1 MASNKIKGL
10 TVEIGGDTTKLGK
23 ALDNVEKQGKGL
35 SGELKEINRLLKLDP
50 SNVDLLAQKQK
61 VLADAV
67 ANTESKLDT
76 LKEAERQV
84 QAQFEK
90 GEASEEQVRALQ
102 REIIATE
109 KALENYNRAARE
121 TADAMDQVAKETKEA
136 GQEVDKLGEEA
147 KDTDGETEE
156 LGSSL
161 DGLGTGLGV
170 ITAAVGAAV
179 AGLAALTEETREYRR
194 EMGKLDVAF
203 QDNGHSS
210 EAAQNTYK
218 ALQGVLGETDQAV
231 EAANHLAAL
240 ADTEEELAEWTDI
253 LTGVYG
259 KFGVSLP
266 IEGLAEAAN
275 ETARTGALTGG
286 LTDALNWAAEAGET
300 FGVKL
305 KKNTKKNEEFN
316 KKVKEATTAEEF
328 FQIALDEC
336 STEQERQQLITKT
349 LTKLYKGAADQYK
362 ETNKE
367 IIRANEANEA
377 WTATLAGIGAEME
390 PVLTDIKEMG
400 TSLVKD
406 LEAPLKSV
414 VSWIR
419 DKLLPALSNMGSWIK
434 QNGPII
440 KATIAGVT
448 AALVAYKVA
457 TIAAEVSQKGL
468 KGAILATEAAQKL
481 LNLTTAATPWGM
493 VAVAAAALTA
503 ALVALGVSMTDAKGP
518 ADVLTQ
524 EERELMAA
532 AEETAKAFDDQ
543 KAATDKA
550 LAGVTAEMNHVQAL
564 ADELRTLADEK
575 GNVKK
580 TDEER
585 VNFILGELNGALGT
599 EYKMVDGVI
608 KKYSDLKKSIDQV
621 IQSKL
626 ADALLETANA
636 DYIAAVQA
644 KDEAMG
650 RMVATEKEYQAQLE
664 ISNEA
669 SKKATDARV
678 ALNEKV
684 ANAKSEADL
693 RSLASEA
700 SYVTELERLA
710 KVEKG
715 TLDEKKAARE
725 EAAGQ
730 YGEYVNTINTYEEA
744 QAAVL
749 AGNTQV
755 AVDLLSKKGG
765 AYVEYSDKVDE
776 ETAKVLNTLYQEA
789 IDAGIEAERIK
800 KNFENG
806 VEGYTKQMVQEADE
820 SYRKAMDAYATAY
833 ADAEGVGEDIGGGMA
848 AGMENERSSLLQ
860 KARSLV
866 KGIIS
871 AFRKEADSHSPSRK
885 MIAFGEDM
893 GEGAEIGL
901 DEKTDDILKTAKHQ
915 VQAMLEV
922 YNGND
927 NSAAVQQ
934 SLAAVTSKQQAQA
947 AQAAAS
953 SAAQLDK
960 ILAAIERGQIL
971 TIDGSALVGATAGK
985 MDNTLGQRR
994 ALAARGAL

>member
-50 SNVDLLAQKQK
+50 SNVELLAQKQK

-67 ANTESKLDT
+67 ANTENKLDT

-109 KALENYNRAARE
+109 RALENYNRAAQETAEAMDKVARE
-121 TADAMDQVAKETKEA
+121 TADAGK
-136 GQEVDKLGEEA
+136 EVDKLGDEA
-147 KDTDGETEE
+147 KDTEKDTEE

-170 ITAAVGAAV
+170 ITAAIGAAV

-210 EAAQNTYK
+210 ETAQKTYK

-240 ADTEEELAEWTDI
+240 AETEEELNEWTDI

-259 KFGVSLP
+259 KFGASLP
-266 IEGLAEAAN
+266 VEGLAEAAN
-275 ETARTGALTGG
+275 EVARTGTLTGG
-286 LTDALNWAAEAGET
+286 LTDAINWASEAGET
-300 FGVKL
+300 FGVTL
-305 KKNTKKNEEFN
+305 KKNTKKNEEYN
-316 KKVKEATTAEEF
+316 KRVKEATSAEEF

-336 STEQERQQLITKT
+336 STEQERQQLITET

-362 ETNKE
+362 KTNKE
-367 IIRANEANEA
+367 VIRANEANEA
-377 WTATLAGIGAEME
+377 WNATLAGIGEEME

-400 TSLVKD
+400 TSLAKN
-406 LEAPLKSV
+406 LEKPLKSV
-414 VSWIR
+414 VGWVR
-419 DKLLPALSNMGSWIK
+419 DKLLPALTKIGRWVK
-434 QNGPII
+434 QNGPTI
-440 KATIAGVT
+440 KAAIAGVT

-481 LNLTTAATPWGM
+481 LNMTTNATPWGLVA
-493 VAVAAAALTA
+493 VAVAAVTTALI
-503 ALVALGVSMTDAKGP
+503 ALGVSMSDAKTE
-518 ADVLTQ
+518 ADVLTE
-524 EERELMAA
+524 EERELISA
-532 AEETAKAFDDQ
+532 AEDTARAFDEQ
-543 KAATDKA
+543 KAATEKA
-550 LAGVTAEMNHVQAL
+550 LGAVTAEMDYVQDL
-564 ADELRTLADEK
+564 ADELKTLADNK
-575 GNVKK
+575 GKVKK
-580 TDEER
+580 ADQER
-585 VNFILGELNGALGT
+585 VDFILGELNKALGT
-599 EYKMVDGVI
+599 EYAMVDGVI
-608 KKYSDLKKSIDQV
+608 QKYDALKKSIDQV

-650 RMVATEKEYQAQLE
+650 RMVATEKDYQAQLA

-669 SKKATDARV
+669 EKKATEARA
-678 ALNEKV
+678 ALTEK
-684 ANAKSEADL
+684 AMNAKSEAEL
-693 RSLASEA
+693 RALASETN
-700 SYVTELERLA
+700 YVTQLEANA
-710 KVEKG
+710 KKQKDLLTEKE
-715 TLDEKKAARE
+715 TAYT
-725 EAAGQ
+725 EAAGK
-730 YGEYVNTINTYEEA
+730 YGEYVTTINTYEEA

-749 AGNTQV
+749 AGNTQT
-755 AVDLLSKKGG
+755 AVDLLAKKSD
-765 AYVEYSDKVDE
+765 AFVEYSENVDE

-833 ADAEGVGEDIGGGMA
+833 ADAEGVGEDLGDGMVK
-848 AGMENERSSLLQ
+848 GMEDKRSNLLK

-866 KGIIS
+866 KGIID

-922 YNGND
+922 YSGND
-927 NSAAVQQ
+927 NSAALQQ
-934 SLAAVTSKQQAQA
+934 SLTAVASRQQVQA

-960 ILAAIERGQIL
+960 ILAAIERRQIL
-971 TIDGSALVGATAGK
+971 TIDGKALVGATAAN
-985 MDNTLGQRR
+985 MDSTLGQRR
-994 ALAARGAL
+994 ALAVRGAI

>member
-1 MASNKIKGL
+1 MANNKIKGL

-23 ALDNVEKQGKGL
+23 ALDNVEKKGKGL

-50 SNVDLLAQKQK
+50 SNVELLAQKQK

-67 ANTESKLDT
+67 TNTENKLDT
-76 LKEAERQV
+76 LREAERQV
-84 QAQFEK
+84 QIQFEK

-102 REIIATE
+102 REIISTE
-109 KALENYNRAARE
+109 KALENYNRAAKETAEAMDKVAKE
-121 TADAMDQVAKETKEA
+121 TADAGK
-136 GQEVDKLGEEA
+136 EVDKLGDETKDAEN
-147 KDTDGETEE
+147 DTDE

-170 ITAAVGAAV
+170 VTAAVGAAI

-194 EMGKLDVAF
+194 EMGKLDTAF
-203 QDNGHSS
+203 QDNGHSV
-210 EAAQNTYK
+210 EAAQKTYK

-231 EAANHLAAL
+231 EAVNHLAAL
-240 ADTEEELAEWTDI
+240 VDTEEDLAEWTDI

-275 ETARTGALTGG
+275 ETARTGAVTGG
-286 LTDALNWAAEAGET
+286 LADALNWAAAEGET

-305 KKNTKKNEEFN
+305 KKNTKKNKEWNKAVKDATSAEDYFN
-316 KKVKEATTAEEF
+316 L
-328 FQIALDEC
+328 ALQKC
-336 STEQERQQLITKT
+336 SNEQERQQLITKT

-362 ETNKE
+362 KTNKE
-367 IIRANEANEA
+367 VIRANEANEA

-414 VSWIR
+414 VGWVR
-419 DKLLPALSNMGSWIK
+419 DKLLPALSNTGAWIK

-481 LNLTTAATPWGM
+481 LNLTQAATPWGM
-493 VAVAAAALTA
+493 VTVAVTALTA
-503 ALVALGVSMTDAKGP
+503 AMIALGVSMQDAKKP
-518 ADVLTQ
+518 ADVLTT

-532 AEETAKAFDDQ
+532 AKETAKAFDDQ
-543 KAATDKA
+543 RAATDKA
-550 LAGVTAEMNHVQAL
+550 LGGVTAEMNHVQDL
-564 ADELRTLADEK
+564 ADELKTLADVK
-575 GNVKK
+575 GKVRKK
-580 TDEER
+580 DQER

-608 KKYSDLKKSIDQV
+608 QKYSKLKKSIDQV

-650 RMVATEKEYQAQLE
+650 RMIASEKEYQNQLE

-669 SKKATDARV
+669 SAKAADARA

-684 ANAKSEADL
+684 ANAKGEADL
-693 RSLASEA
+693 RALASEA
-700 SYVTELERLA
+700 SYVTNLERLA
-710 KVEKG
+710 EVEQG
-715 TLDEKKAARE
+715 VLDKKKASYN
-725 EAAGQ
+725 EAAGK

-749 AGNTQV
+749 AGNTQT
-755 AVDLLSKKGG
+755 AVDLLAKKGS

-776 ETAKVLNTLYQEA
+776 ETAKVLDTLYQEA
-789 IDAGIEAERIK
+789 IDAGIEAERTK
-800 KNFENG
+800 KNFKNG
-806 VEGYTKQMVQEADE
+806 VAGYTEEMVKEAE
-820 SYRKAMDAYATAY
+820 QSYEDAMNAYATAY
-833 ADAEGVGEDIGGGMA
+833 ADAECVGEDLGDGMA
-848 AGMENERSSLLQ
+848 AGMEDRRSSLVK
-860 KARSLV
+860 KAKSLV
-866 KGIIS
+866 KGIID

-885 MIAFGEDM
+885 TIAFGKDM

-901 DEKTDDILKTAKHQ
+901 DEKTDDILKAAKHQ
-915 VQAMLEV
+915 VQAVLEV

-927 NSAAVQQ
+927 NSTAVQQ
-934 SLAAVTSKQQAQA
+934 SLTAVESKHHVQA
-947 AQAAAS
+947 AQAAVNNAI
-953 SAAQLDK
+953 QLDK
-960 ILAAIERGQIL
+960 ILAAIERGQVIL
-971 TIDGSALVGATAGK
+971 LDGDALVGGTADRMNNK
-985 MDNTLGQRR
+985 MGMLRVLTT
-994 ALAARGAL
+994 RGAL